1 MTANGPLESRRIL
14 VVEDQYYLATDICE
28 WLTDAGAQVLG
39 PARDAEQACD
49 LLEREA
55 VDMAVVDINLGM
67 GPSYKLAE
75 ELTGRSVPFLFATG
89 YDQAAIPSEFHET
102 PRIEKPFNGRDL
114 VAAIQALGPAS
125 TPS

>member
-1 MTANGPLESRRIL
+1 MTSNAPLEFRRIL
-14 VVEDQYYLATDICE
+14 VVEDQYYLATDICD
-28 WLTDAGAQVLG
+28 WLADAGAEVLG

-67 GPSYKLAE
+67 GPSFKLAD
-75 ELTGRSVPFLFATG
+75 ELTGRSVPLLFATG

-114 VAAIQALGPAS
+114 VAAIQALGPVS